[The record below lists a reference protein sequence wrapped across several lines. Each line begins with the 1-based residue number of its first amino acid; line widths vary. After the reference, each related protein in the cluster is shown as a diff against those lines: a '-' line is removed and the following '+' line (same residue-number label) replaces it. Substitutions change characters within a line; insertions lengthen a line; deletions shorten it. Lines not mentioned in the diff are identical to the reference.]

1 MIGFEIRGLN
11 QILDFDRK
19 QRYGSTL
26 SRNLFIES
34 VANSA
39 VVVKET

>member
-1 MIGFEIRGLN
+1 MIGFEIRGL
-11 QILDFDRK
+11 ILDFDRK

-26 SRNLFIES
+26 SRNLFTES